1 MIKMIAAFV
10 GGALAGAGASYILAK
25 VVISKNMEN
34 AVEERVEAVRG
45 NYEALYSRKQ
55 QKMEENDEI
64 EETEQEE
71 APLTQ
76 KIIGATTLKYADRS
90 VSNLVEDLQY
100 GSPPEEDTYNA
111 SPVIISEERFSEERM
126 NYSKRSVTYWE
137 QDSMLTDEDY
147 DTDGPMDISQT
158 VGYQALDEFRKD
170 PELEEI
176 FVRND
181 RLGED
186 YYIVRSRVPFSEVEP
201 NES

>member
-55 QKMEENDEI
+55 QKMEEKAEI
-64 EETEQEE
+64 EEKEQEE

-76 KIIGATTLKYADRS
+76 KIIGTTTLKYVDRS
-90 VSNLVEDLQY
+90 VSDLIEDLQY
-100 GSPPEEDTYNA
+100 ESPPEEDAYNA

-147 DTDGPMDISQT
+147 DADGPMDISQT